1 MDCALFEDLH
11 PGEELG
17 KQART
22 LESHIFPPFPLHLH
36 GRQGGLGR
44 KGTKWGRC
52 VQVLGGQNG
61 GPQILIN
68 SSQFSVSVCVCVW
81 GGAGGGG

>member
-11 PGEELG
+11 PGEGLG

-36 GRQGGLGR
+36 GRQGGLGG
-44 KGTKWGRC
+44 KGTRRGCR
-52 VQVLGGQNG
+52 VQVLRGQNG

-68 SSQFSVSVCVCVW
+68 ISQFSVNVRVCVCVCVCF
-81 GGAGGGG
+81 GG